1 MPTPINHA
9 KVACDAHRTL
19 STFTETLFELT
30 DGVVKH
36 YRSDLGQ
43 DIALVVRAIDAGY
56 VPEYVLSVRD
66 TGTWLIALP
75 LRECGHELLRHEAGS
90 PLPRVFHRLS
100 YDPTRDRWD
109 AESIEPTRAAIDGLP
124 REGQRK
130 Y

>member
-30 DGVVKH
+30 DGIVKH
-36 YRSDLGQ
+36 YRCDLGH
-43 DIALVVRAIDAGY
+43 DIAMVVRAIDAGY

-75 LRECGHELLRHEAGS
+75 LSECGHEVLRHEAGS
-90 PLPRVFHRLS
+90 ASRSFHRLS

-109 AESIEPTRAAIDGLP
+109 AESIEPTSAAIDELP